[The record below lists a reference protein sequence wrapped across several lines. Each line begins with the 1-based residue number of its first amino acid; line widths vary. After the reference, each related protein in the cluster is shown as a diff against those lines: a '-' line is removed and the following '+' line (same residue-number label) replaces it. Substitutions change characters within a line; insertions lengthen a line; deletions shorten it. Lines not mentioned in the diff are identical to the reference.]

1 MVFYSF
7 KCHDS
12 IKFVIPFISMIRNN
26 ASQKIDNS
34 TRNYIY
40 TGYLTAI
47 FGGVLGLVIG
57 WDIMKKKKTLY
68 TGEKVFSYSLM
79 DRQHGARI
87 LILASI
93 CFILLLTLT
102 IIALDA

>member
-1 MVFYSF
+1 
-7 KCHDS
+7 
-12 IKFVIPFISMIRNN
+12 MIQTNN
-26 ASQKIDNS
+26 AHKVDNS

-47 FGGVLGLVIG
+47 FGGILGIVIG
-57 WDIMKKKKTLY
+57 WDLMKKKRITAS
-68 TGEKVFSYSLM
+68 GEKGFVYSLT

-87 LILASI
+87 LILAGI

>member
-1 MVFYSF
+1 
-7 KCHDS
+7 
-12 IKFVIPFISMIRNN
+12 MIRTND
-26 ASQKIDNS
+26 SQKIDNS

-47 FGGVLGLVIG
+47 FGGILGLVIG
-57 WDIMKKKKTLY
+57 WDLMKKKRKLS
-68 TGEKVFSYSLM
+68 TGEKVFSYSLT

-87 LILASI
+87 LILSGI

>member
-1 MVFYSF
+1 
-7 KCHDS
+7 
-12 IKFVIPFISMIRNN
+12 MIRKN

-47 FGGVLGLVIG
+47 FGGILGLVIG
-57 WDIMKKKKTLY
+57 WDLMRKKRTLS
-68 TGEKVFSYSLM
+68 TGEKIFSYSLM

-87 LILASI
+87 LILAII

-102 IIALDA
+102 IIALDS

>member
-1 MVFYSF
+1 
-7 KCHDS
+7 
-12 IKFVIPFISMIRNN
+12 MIRKN

-47 FGGVLGLVIG
+47 FGGILGLVIG
-57 WDIMKKKKTLY
+57 WDLMSKKRTLS
-68 TGEKVFSYSLM
+68 TGEKIFSYSLM

-87 LILASI
+87 LILAII

-102 IIALDA
+102 IIALDS

>member
-1 MVFYSF
+1 
-7 KCHDS
+7 
-12 IKFVIPFISMIRNN
+12 MIRTND
-26 ASQKIDNS
+26 SQKIDNS

-47 FGGVLGLVIG
+47 FGGFLGLVIG
-57 WDIMKKKKTLY
+57 WDLMRKKRVLRS
-68 TGEKVFSYSLM
+68 GEKVFSYTLT

-87 LILASI
+87 LILATI

>member
-1 MVFYSF
+1 
-7 KCHDS
+7 
-12 IKFVIPFISMIRNN
+12 MIRTNS
-26 ASQKIDNS
+26 SQKIDNS

-47 FGGVLGLVIG
+47 FGGILGLVIG
-57 WDIMKKKKTLY
+57 WDLMKKRKTLI
-68 TGEKVFSYSLM
+68 TGEKVFSYSLT

-87 LILASI
+87 LILAGI

>member
-1 MVFYSF
+1 
-7 KCHDS
+7 
-12 IKFVIPFISMIRNN
+12 MIRNN

-47 FGGVLGLVIG
+47 FGGILGLVIG
-57 WDIMKKKKTLY
+57 WDLMKKKRTIRS
-68 TGEKVFSYSLM
+68 GEIRFSYSLS

-87 LILASI
+87 LILAGICSI
-93 CFILLLTLT
+93 FLLTLT
-102 IIALDA
+102 IIALDI

>member
-1 MVFYSF
+1 
-7 KCHDS
+7 
-12 IKFVIPFISMIRNN
+12 MIRTND
-26 ASQKIDNS
+26 SQKIDNS

-47 FGGVLGLVIG
+47 FGGILGLVIG
-57 WDIMKKKKTLY
+57 WDLMKKKRKISS
-68 TGEKVFSYSLM
+68 GEKIFSYSLT

-87 LILASI
+87 LILAGI

>member
-1 MVFYSF
+1 MQ
-7 KCHDS
+7 K
-12 IKFVIPFISMIRNN
+12 IKFAQPYCLVMLSHN
-26 ASQKIDNS
+26 AHKVDNS

-47 FGGVLGLVIG
+47 FGGLLGIVIG
-57 WDIMKKKKTLY
+57 WDLMKKRRSLS
-68 TGEKVFSYSLM
+68 TGEKGFAYSLS

-87 LILASI
+87 LILSGI
-93 CFILLLTLT
+93 CLILLLTLV

>member
-1 MVFYSF
+1 
-7 KCHDS
+7 
-12 IKFVIPFISMIRNN
+12 MIQTNN
-26 ASQKIDNS
+26 SHKVDNS

-47 FGGVLGLVIG
+47 FGGILGIVIG
-57 WDIMKKKKTLY
+57 WDLMKKKKITSS
-68 TGEKVFSYSLM
+68 GEKSFVYSLT

-87 LILASI
+87 LILAGI

>member
-1 MVFYSF
+1 MLRTSNSHKV
-7 KCHDS
+7 
-12 IKFVIPFISMIRNN
+12 
-26 ASQKIDNS
+26 DNS

-47 FGGVLGLVIG
+47 FGGILGIVIG
-57 WDIMKKKKTLY
+57 WDLMKKKRLLSS
-68 TGEKVFSYSLM
+68 GEKVFTYSLT

-87 LILASI
+87 LILAGI

-102 IIALDA
+102 IIAIDA